1 MSRSRILAAL
11 AVSAAAAGVGASPA
25 AATLI
30 GNGTPAGCTSAAVV
44 AAVAHGGTISF
55 DCGPNAVTIPMA
67 RTAKVANTSRS
78 VVLDGGGKVTLS
90 GRGARRILY
99 MDTCDRHQ
107 VWTTSH
113 CQQQRT
119 PTLLIKN
126 MTFEHGDSAGD
137 GRTGGGAVYAFG
149 GRLTIKNST
158 FVGNRCAPASG
169 ADVGGGAVAALWQD
183 RSAPVRIIGS
193 RFRSNRCGNGGA
205 GGGGGAVFATQNR
218 LAIAG
223 STFTADSCRAIGPD
237 VGGGAVRAFAV
248 HDPVLVTGSRF
259 AHDVCSNGGALSSI
273 GASWTVKHSTFVGN
287 RAIGT
292 GANPPAKGTP
302 GGGSGGAI
310 YNDGDLMHLSIV
322 DSTLTDNTA
331 REGGGAIFF
340 VSDDRTGTM
349 SIAGSTLK
357 GNPSRRFE
365 TPGLPGIFFLGAHHP
380 TITHSVLKP

>member
-1 MSRSRILAAL
+1 MSRPRILAAL
-11 AVSAAAAGVGASPA
+11 AVSAAAGVGASPA
-25 AATLI
+25 AATVI
-30 GNGTPAGCTSAAVV
+30 GKGTPAGCTSAAVV
-44 AAVAHGGTISF
+44 AAVAHGGKISF
-55 DCGPNAVTIPMA
+55 HCGPNAITIPMA
-67 RTAKVANTSRS
+67 RTAKVVNTSSS

-90 GRGARRILY
+90 GQGARRILY

-107 VWTTSH
+107 VWTSSH

-119 PTLLIKN
+119 PSLVIKN
-126 MTFEHGDSAGD
+126 MTFKHGDSAGD
-137 GRTGGGAVYAFG
+137 GQTGGGAVYAFG
-149 GRLTIKNST
+149 GRLRIENST
-158 FVGNRCAPASG
+158 FVDNRCAPARG

-183 RSAPVRIIGS
+183 RSAPVRITGS
-193 RFRSNRCGNGGA
+193 RFTSDRCDNGGA

-223 STFTADSCRAIGPD
+223 STFTADSCPRIGPD
-237 VGGGAVRAFAV
+237 VGGGAVRAYV
-248 HDPVLVTGSRF
+248 VRDPVLVTGSRF

-273 GASWTVKHSTFVGN
+273 GVSWTVKHSTFDGN
-287 RAIGT
+287 RAIGR

-310 YNDGDLMHLSIV
+310 YNDGNLMHLSIV

-340 VSDDRTGTM
+340 VSDNRTGTM

-357 GNPSRRFE
+357 RNPSKGFE
-365 TPGLPGIFFLGAHHP
+365 SPGLPGIFFLGAHHP